1 MSKGNFWELF
11 PGCYQV
17 HIISNLEYFK
27 QEIRYL
33 PPVGQIYGIYVMQAQ
48 YASISYDIGLKTL
61 GIDIEFTGLLQK
73 LFVLP
78 LDLAVDPKYDLVSS
92 G

>member
-1 MSKGNFWELF
+1 
-11 PGCYQV
+11 
-17 HIISNLEYFK
+17 
-27 QEIRYL
+27 
-33 PPVGQIYGIYVMQAQ
+33 MQAQ